1 MSFELNIMHLSPIVK
16 RLASVVIGLVIF
28 SGVVYAAFRI
38 IGSKA
43 ADIAPRNVTI
53 SDITVSS
60 GKITWS
66 TDQPAIGAIKYG
78 TTEGSLNFY
87 APENIK
93 DPAQS
98 HSVDLTLLSP
108 GSTYYFQIQI
118 GDKMYDNGGVS
129 WTFATKGNEQTAV
142 PTAAPLPTAAAVSPT
157 VAPIQT
163 IKIPNTSPTVAP
175 AVCSATTCD
184 AIKAQFGIS
193 CSIQDYIKKGC
204 LNTPTP

>member
-1 MSFELNIMHLSPIVK
+1 MHLSPIVK
-16 RLASVVIGLVIF
+16 RLASIVIGLVIF
-28 SGVVYAAFRI
+28 AGVAYTAFRI

-53 SDITVSS
+53 SEITVSS

-66 TDQPAIGAIKYG
+66 TDQPAIGAVKYG

-129 WTFATKGNEQTAV
+129 WTFATKGKEQPVV
-142 PTAAPLPTAAAVSPT
+142 PTAPPVTVVPTVAVSPT
-157 VAPIQT
+157 VAPVQT
-163 IKIPNTSPTVAP
+163 IHVPNASPTLAP
-175 AVCSATTCD
+175 AVCAATTCD

-193 CSIQDYIKKGC
+193 CSIQDYVKKGC